1 VPEQTQ
7 RILITGAN
15 GRLGQRLTHAIRNS
29 GSSHEV
35 RALVRSTRAARQIE
49 SLPATSQPHDL
60 QVVDYNDAAALTQA
74 AAGCEIAVH
83 LVGIIR
89 ESENTTYT
97 QAHEDTC
104 AALTTAARNAGLKH
118 IIYLS
123 IFGADSES
131 PNACLAS
138 KGRAEDL
145 LLASAIRT
153 TILRIPMVLG
163 PGDPSTLGLMR
174 QARAR
179 LVPLVSGGSTLQ
191 QPIDCRDVVT
201 AVLAA
206 IGQPRNDDQRLDLG
220 GPECLS
226 HSALIARTARA
237 LGRKPPAVFSI
248 PMAPTRFIIHTL
260 NRLLAQAPITLAMFE
275 VLQHDDQIDPAP
287 ACRALDISLLTL
299 DDTLRYCVSE
309 ESFSK

>member
-1 VPEQTQ
+1 MPEPIQ

-15 GRLGQRLTHAIRNS
+15 GRLGQRLTHAIRNT
-29 GSSHEV
+29 GSSQEV

-49 SLPATSQPHDL
+49 SLPAASQPHDL
-60 QVVDYNDAAALTQA
+60 QVVDYNDAEALTQA

-104 AALTTAARNAGLKH
+104 GALTTAARNAGLKH

-131 PNACLAS
+131 PNTCLAS

-191 QPIDCRDVVT
+191 QPIDCRDVVY
-201 AVLAA
+201 AEVGRVVSGRYLDSLACAGERRGPLGEPWIHVCIGGVVLRDIERTWRPVSRIGRAA
-206 IGQPRNDDQRLDLG
+206 G
-220 GPECLS
+220 GLNLS
-226 HSALIARTARA
+226 DGKNRSGEH
-237 LGRKPPAVFSI
+237 PFS
-248 PMAPTRFIIHTL
+248 
-260 NRLLAQAPITLAMFE
+260 
-275 VLQHDDQIDPAP
+275 
-287 ACRALDISLLTL
+287 
-299 DDTLRYCVSE
+299 
-309 ESFSK
+309 